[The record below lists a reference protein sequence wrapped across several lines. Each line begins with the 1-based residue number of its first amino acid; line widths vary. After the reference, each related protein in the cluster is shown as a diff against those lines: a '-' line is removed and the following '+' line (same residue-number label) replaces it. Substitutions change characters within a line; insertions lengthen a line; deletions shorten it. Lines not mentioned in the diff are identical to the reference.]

1 MSHERQKPRPHKPEQ
16 QALYWC
22 PGYGEWLTLN
32 ELAYRKEQRRL
43 TADTREREARSARP
57 SEVRRARAGQPK
69 PPPEPRI
76 ALSGLPSATE
86 GHSVRDPLG
95 DFQLL
100 TALYEL

>member
-57 SEVRRARAGQPK
+57 SEVLAQTSPQ
-69 PPPEPRI
+69 
-76 ALSGLPSATE
+76 
-86 GHSVRDPLG
+86 H
-95 DFQLL
+95 
-100 TALYEL
+100 